1 MFWRISPRNA
11 RRAAGAVLG
20 AGGCVCAHAEE
31 ASASKRRKPRAA
43 SGGVSG
49 EFTER
54 PRAVRSLFDHS
65 FFGKEVDVLGVPV
78 RAHASVSDAAV
89 VVAADRLSRM
99 LRHMPT
105 AVRDRLARRG
115 ASFHVI
121 GIGQGTSDLPEH
133 RHMKGVDG
141 GYTGE
146 RGVTLDQRT
155 RGMGGV
161 QSSCGEENL
170 IDLDSDPRYK
180 GCDILTHEFAHCIM
194 DVGLPPALQSAIR
207 ETFDTAVCAHGRW
220 TRPDGSRAYAGS
232 NASEYFA
239 ELTMWYFGTHGE
251 FVDRASCT
259 PPPGPGET

>member
-1 MFWRISPRNA
+1 MFSRFSPRIA

-49 EFTER
+49 EFTEQ
-54 PRAVRSLFDHS
+54 PRVVRSLFDHS

-194 DVGLPPALQSAIR
+194 DVGLPPALQLAIR